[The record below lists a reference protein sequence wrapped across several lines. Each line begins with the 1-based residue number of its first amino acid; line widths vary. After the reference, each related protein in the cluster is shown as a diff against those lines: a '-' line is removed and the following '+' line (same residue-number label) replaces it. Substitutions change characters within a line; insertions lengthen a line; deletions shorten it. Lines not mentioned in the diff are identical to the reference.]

1 MDPIIDVQVGT
12 GLEKYILVA
21 TVGEDNEGIYH
32 AVKEFPVKKY
42 YIICNDKNHASA
54 LDIKMELVRFNID
67 VQVVAVNE
75 PLLPEMIKA
84 FSKVKQAENPSSILA
99 NLSCG
104 TKVATCA
111 ALTASFINGLKAF
124 YIVDGK
130 VMFFP
135 IMKLSYYNLLS
146 ERKRKIL
153 AFLREVP
160 DCCRSMDDLSKKMSM
175 SLPLI
180 SYHINGTPEARGL
193 VEEGLVELISGK
205 HGRNQI
211 MLTEM
216 GKLIIEGYLGAESD
230 LKME

>member
-1 MDPIIDVQVGT
+1 
-12 GLEKYILVA
+12 LEKYILVA

-42 YIICNDKNHASA
+42 YIISNDKNHASA
-54 LDIKMELVRFNID
+54 LDIKKELVRFNID
-67 VQVVAVNE
+67 VPVVAVNE

-84 FSKVKQAENPSSILA
+84 FSKIKQTEDPTSILA

-124 YIVDGK
+124 YIVDGR

-160 DCCRSMDDLSKKMSM
+160 DCCSSMDDLSKKMNM

-193 VEEGLVELISGK
+193 VEEGLIELTSGQ

-211 MLTEM
+211 RLTEM

-230 LKME
+230 LKIQ